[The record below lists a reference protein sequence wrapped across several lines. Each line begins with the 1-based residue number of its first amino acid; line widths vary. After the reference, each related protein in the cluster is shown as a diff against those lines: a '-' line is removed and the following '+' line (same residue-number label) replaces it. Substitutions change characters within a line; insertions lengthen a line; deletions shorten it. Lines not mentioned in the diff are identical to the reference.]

1 MDDFENQLPE
11 DTGEELA
18 RLARETLESQSGTS
32 DSAAMR
38 IRCQRVIDL
47 YASGSIEDSRDNF
60 HAALVLLY
68 GEQSAH
74 YELARS
80 FAQRAAQQGESRAW
94 SVSAMAWDRWLL
106 SLGKPQRFG
115 TQIIKKGGRWSLGE
129 LDPTINDIDR
139 AMFGVPPLYV
149 QEQRAR
155 QLQSQEES
163 GDEETGL

>member
-1 MDDFENQLPE
+1 MDDWNLENQLPE
-11 DTGEELA
+11 DPGEELA
-18 RLARETLESQSGTS
+18 RLARETLESQSS
-32 DSAAMR
+32 ANDSAAMR

-47 YASGSIEDSRDNF
+47 YAAGSIVESRDSF

-74 YELARS
+74 YELART
-80 FAQRAAQQGESRAW
+80 FAQRAAQAGETRAW

-129 LDPTINDIDR
+129 LDPTINDTDR
-139 AMFGVPPLYV
+139 AMFAVPPLDV
-149 QEQRAR
+149 QQQRAE
-155 QLQSQEES
+155 QLQRQEDSRNME
-163 GDEETGL
+163 